1 MLNRDLLNQ
10 ITAYMQAASDPTT
23 PTSARLEFRL
33 LALIVTLQATIAA
46 IEALQR
52 FYDDADVA
60 ALMTAAAATEPLD
73 ENGRFT
79 KRSIAKYLA
88 LLVSYRT
95 WSTTA
100 ISGQVTETPRQLLS
114 RQPEKIVTP

>member
-10 ITAYMQAASDPTT
+10 IQAYMQSASNPTT
-23 PTSARLEFRL
+23 PTSSKLEFRL
-33 LALIVTLQATIAA
+33 LALILTLQATIAA

-60 ALMTAAAATEPLD
+60 ALMAAAAATEPLD
-73 ENGRFT
+73 ENGQFT

-88 LLVSYRT
+88 LLVSYRS
-95 WSTTA
+95 WLTTA

-114 RQPEKIVTP
+114 RQPEKAATP